1 MTSDHKTH
9 HVSIP
14 IEKQIDEKIYTEKQ
28 GQYLAFI
35 YYYTKINGQSPAESD
50 MQRYFNVSP
59 PSVHRIIIELE
70 KKNLIERERKKSRS
84 IKIKLDIEQLPQLI

>member
-1 MTSDHKTH
+1 M
-9 HVSIP
+9 SIP
-14 IEKQIDEKIYTEKQ
+14 IEEQINEKNYTEKQ

-35 YYYTKINGQSPAESD
+35 YYYTKINGQPPAEND

-59 PSVHRIIIELE
+59 PSVHRMIIELE

-84 IKIKLDIEQLPQLI
+84 LKVRLTVKQLPQLI